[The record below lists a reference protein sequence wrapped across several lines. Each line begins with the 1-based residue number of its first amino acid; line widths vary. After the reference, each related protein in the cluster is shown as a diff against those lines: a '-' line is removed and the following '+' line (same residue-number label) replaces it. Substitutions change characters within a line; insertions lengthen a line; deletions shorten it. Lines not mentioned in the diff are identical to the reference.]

1 MPMGEAL
8 SSGEYCHALGL
19 HRVLLLENEL
29 EGRPDK
35 TMGRFIWSL
44 FVLFG
49 AFLRQRVIEQPSSSE
64 WISGEF
70 GMTSGPPSSFFLLWK
85 VAKWGPSF
93 VTPPSV
99 NRQAFRRSSGRN
111 RRNFAGEMRETAST
125 GKADGCIMGK
135 GRLITDF

>member
-1 MPMGEAL
+1 MRLRKNCSVKLLLNASDMLLETSCSDFTIRLCFAYADGRSAVKQGVGIAIP
-8 SSGEYCHALGL
+8 SVY
-19 HRVLLLENEL
+19 RVLLLENEL

-70 GMTSGPPSSFFLLWK
+70 GMTSGPPSSFFLL
-85 VAKWGPSF
+85 
-93 VTPPSV
+93 
-99 NRQAFRRSSGRN
+99 
-111 RRNFAGEMRETAST
+111 
-125 GKADGCIMGK
+125 
-135 GRLITDF
+135 